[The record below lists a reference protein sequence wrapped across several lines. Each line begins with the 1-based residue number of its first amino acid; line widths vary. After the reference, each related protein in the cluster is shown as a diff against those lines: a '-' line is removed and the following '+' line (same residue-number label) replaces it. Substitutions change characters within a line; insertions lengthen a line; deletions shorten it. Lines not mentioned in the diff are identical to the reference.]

1 MQSTTIKKHV
11 IGIDISNEQ
20 TTLAIV
26 DVRGNIIAQSY
37 FPTSTYP
44 DISQFVARLTEEV
57 ITLAEAHVGYEN
69 IRSIG
74 ISCPSASVVS
84 GCIENAPNLPWKGM
98 VPMQAMLRDRLGLA
112 VAISNDCH
120 VAALGEK
127 IYGSAHGMKN
137 FIVICLG
144 VGVGSCFY
152 SNGVTHEGVDGYAGE
167 IGHTCIV
174 DHGRKCGCGLEGCLE
189 AYAGANGI
197 VQTAQEVMAESD
209 KPSLM
214 RDMDHL
220 SPRTIKECCDKG
232 DELAIEVF
240 RRTGYMLGIGLAT
253 YASIINPE
261 AIILTGGIS
270 HAGDWLIVPTQE
282 SFEQHVFH
290 NMRGKVKLVVTELD
304 DHERDVLG
312 ASALAWEVPEYS
324 LFK

>member
-1 MQSTTIKKHV
+1 MQNTTIKKHV

-37 FPTSTYP
+37 FATATYP
-44 DISQFVARLTEEV
+44 DISLFVARLTEEV
-57 ITLAEAHVGYEN
+57 ITLAEGHVGYEN

-112 VAISNDCH
+112 VAISNDAH

-127 IYGSAHGMKN
+127 IYGSAHGMKD

-144 VGVGSCFY
+144 VGLGSCFY
-152 SNGVTHEGVDGYAGE
+152 SNGVVHEGIGGYAGE
-167 IGHTCIV
+167 IGHTCVV
-174 DHGRKCGCGLEGCLE
+174 DHGRKCSCGLEGCLE

-232 DELAIEVF
+232 DELA
-240 RRTGYMLGIGLAT
+240 
-253 YASIINPE
+253 
-261 AIILTGGIS
+261 ILTGGIS